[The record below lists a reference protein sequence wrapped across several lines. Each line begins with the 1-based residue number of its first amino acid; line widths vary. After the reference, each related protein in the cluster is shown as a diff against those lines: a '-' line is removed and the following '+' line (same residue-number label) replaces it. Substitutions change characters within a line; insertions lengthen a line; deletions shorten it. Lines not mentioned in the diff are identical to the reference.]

1 MTISVLLMKQIVS
14 MILTMGCGYALVKAG
29 LLKAEESHTI
39 SVLTIYV
46 IFPCSVVNAF
56 RIPYT
61 PQIRNNFLL
70 ALAAA
75 VLAHVLMIAV
85 CRLLRAP
92 LRLRAED
99 CASIIYP
106 NCANLILPLVSSV
119 LGEEWVIYSSAYIC
133 VQILFI
139 WTHGLSLIYDGAQP
153 VRIRKIMTNPNLI
166 AAAVGLVLFLFSL
179 PLPSVVDTTLSN
191 ISKAIGPVSIIM
203 IGMLLST
210 YDLREI
216 LANSRILVTV
226 ALRMLFFP
234 ALMLLVFKFS
244 PLASLTGEGTKV
256 LLISLLAISAPSAI
270 SVTQMAQLAG
280 ADARYAGL
288 INAATTLVCVITM
301 PLIVFLYL
309 A

>member
-1 MTISVLLMKQIVS
+1 MTISILLMRQILS

-29 LLKAEESHTI
+29 LLKAEESRTI

-56 RIPYT
+56 RISYT

-75 VLAHVLMIAV
+75 LLAHVLMIAL
-85 CRLLRAP
+85 CRLLRGPA
-92 LRLRAED
+92 RLRAED

-139 WTHGLSLIYDGAQP
+139 WTHGLKLIHGSDEP
-153 VRIRKIMTNPNLI
+153 VRIRKILTNPNLI
-166 AAAVGLVLFLFSL
+166 AAAAGIVLFAFSI
-179 PLPSVVDTTLSN
+179 PLPSVVDTTLSS
-191 ISKAIGPVSIIM
+191 IAKAIGPVSMIM

-210 YDLREI
+210 YDLGEI
-216 LANSRILVTV
+216 LANRRILLTV
-226 ALRMLFFP
+226 FLRMIAFP
-234 ALMLLVFKFS
+234 AVLLLIFKFS
-244 PLASLTGEGTKV
+244 PLSSFTAEGPKI
-256 LLISLLAISAPSAI
+256 LLISLLAVSAPSAI

-301 PLIVFLYL
+301 PLLVLFYL

>member
-1 MTISVLLMKQIVS
+1 MTISILLMKQILS

-56 RIPYT
+56 RIQYT
-61 PQIRNNFLL
+61 PQIRDNFLL

-75 VLAHVLMIAV
+75 LLSHLLMIAL
-85 CRLLRAP
+85 CRLLRSP
-92 LRLRAED
+92 LHLRAED

-119 LGEEWVIYSSAYIC
+119 LGDEWVIYSSAYIC

-139 WTHGLSLIYDGAQP
+139 WTHGLKMIHGDGASI
-153 VRIRKIMTNPNLI
+153 RIRKIVTNPNLI
-166 AAAVGLVLFLFSL
+166 AAAVGIVLFMFSL
-179 PLPSVVDTTLSN
+179 PLPSVVDTTLSS
-191 ISKAIGPVSIIM
+191 IAKTIGPVSMIM

-210 YDLREI
+210 YDLKEI
-216 LANSRILVTV
+216 LANRRILLTV
-226 ALRMLFFP
+226 FLRMLLFP
-234 ALMLLVFKFS
+234 LMLLLIFKFS
-244 PLASLTGEGTKV
+244 PLSSFTSEGPKI
-256 LLISLLAISAPSAI
+256 LLISLLAVSAPAAI

-288 INAATTLVCVITM
+288 INAATTVVCVLTM
-301 PLIVFLYL
+301 PLMVFLYL